1 MHLLPTTIMRKMKY
15 LSILLFAFLFLAS
28 FTPPRLKPVK
38 IGNAVTVSLPADFQ
52 VMPDEVIATK
62 YPAPR
67 KPLGAFTSPNG
78 QADFIVS
85 ERPSTFQPEDLALL
99 QQFYRSSI
107 TSKYSQVSF
116 IREEVKEINRRKY
129 LTFEFTS
136 TMRDEDRRSNKL
148 APIRRYTLVQY
159 TIVPDS
165 AQDKAKAAAKT
176 RDKDNVSGR
185 LLVFTFNTPIDLK
198 EAWQETARKIMQSIK
213 LTSS

>member
-1 MHLLPTTIMRKMKY
+1 
-15 LSILLFAFLFLAS
+15 
-28 FTPPRLKPVK
+28 
-38 IGNAVTVSLPADFQ
+38 
-52 VMPDEVIATK
+52 
-62 YPAPR
+62 
-67 KPLGAFTSPNG
+67 
-78 QADFIVS
+78 
-85 ERPSTFQPEDLALL
+85 
-99 QQFYRSSI
+99 
-107 TSKYSQVSF
+107 
-116 IREEVKEINRRKY
+116 
-129 LTFEFTS
+129 
-136 TMRDEDRRSNKL
+136 MRDEDRRSNKL